1 MNKENIILI
10 GAGGHALSCID
21 VIEQENKYNIHGLV
35 GLKDEVGKKISGYD
49 VIATQ
54 DELANL
60 SKDFRYAFIAIGQIK
75 NVKLRIDMYESV
87 LNTGFKIPSI
97 ISPQSFISRTVQIG
111 EGTII
116 MNGVILNSGVR
127 IGNNCII
134 NSKALIEHG
143 TQVADHCH
151 ISTGAILNGDCVVE
165 SKSFVGSGAIVKHG
179 ITIKTGSF
187 VNMGKIVTKNFD
199 NLNNMKG
206 E

>member
-54 DELANL
+54 DELVNL

-75 NVKLRIDMYESV
+75 NVKLRIDLYESV
-87 LNTGFKIPSI
+87 LKAGFKIPSI

-116 MNGVILNSGVR
+116 MNGVVLNSGVK

-134 NSKALIEHG
+134 NSMALIEHG

-151 ISTGAILNGDCVVE
+151 ISTGAILNGDCVVG

-179 ITIKTGSF
+179 VTIKTSSF
-187 VNMGKIVTKNFD
+187 VNMGQIVTKNFD
-199 NLNNMKG
+199 NLNNMTG

>member
-54 DELANL
+54 DELVNL

-75 NVKLRIDMYESV
+75 SVKLRIDLYESV

-143 TQVADHCH
+143 TQIADHCH

-179 ITIKTGSF
+179 ITIKTSSF
-187 VNMGKIVTKNFD
+187 VNMGQIVTKNFD
-199 NLNNMKG
+199 NLNKLAG

>member
-21 VIEQENKYNIHGLV
+21 VIEQENKYNIRGLV

-54 DELANL
+54 DELVNL

-75 NVKLRIDMYESV
+75 SVKLRIDLYESV

-143 TQVADHCH
+143 TRVADHCH

-165 SKSFVGSGAIVKHG
+165 SKSFVGSGAVVKHG
-179 ITIKTGSF
+179 ITIKTSSF
-187 VNMGKIVTKNFD
+187 VNMGQIVTKNFD

>member
-21 VIEQENKYNIHGLV
+21 VIEQDNKYNIHGLV
-35 GLKDEVGKKISGYD
+35 GLKDEVGKRISGYN

-54 DELANL
+54 DELVNL

-75 NVKLRIDMYESV
+75 NVKLRIDLYESV

-165 SKSFVGSGAIVKHG
+165 SKSFVGSGAIIKHG
-179 ITIKTGSF
+179 ITIKTSSF
-187 VNMGKIVTKNFD
+187 VNMGQIVTKNFD
-199 NLNNMKG
+199 NINNMTG

>member
-21 VIEQENKYNIHGLV
+21 VIEQENKYNIRGLV

-54 DELANL
+54 DELVNL

-75 NVKLRIDMYESV
+75 SVKLRIDLYESV
-87 LNTGFKIPSI
+87 LNIGFEIPSI

-165 SKSFVGSGAIVKHG
+165 SKSFVGSGAVVKHG
-179 ITIKTGSF
+179 ITIKTSSF
-187 VNMGKIVTKNFD
+187 VNMGQIVTKNFD
-199 NLNNMKG
+199 NLNNMTG

>member
-35 GLKDEVGKKISGYD
+35 GLKDEVGKRINGYN

-54 DELANL
+54 DELVDL

-75 NVKLRIDMYESV
+75 NVKLRIDLYESV

-143 TQVADHCH
+143 TQVADNCH
-151 ISTGAILNGDCVVE
+151 ISTGAILNGDCIVE

-179 ITIKTGSF
+179 ITIKAGSF
-187 VNMGKIVTKNFD
+187 VNMGKIITKNFD
-199 NLNNMKG
+199 NLNNMTG

>member
-49 VIATQ
+49 VIATE
-54 DELANL
+54 DELVNL

-75 NVKLRIDMYESV
+75 NVKLRIDLYESV
-87 LNTGFKIPSI
+87 LNTGFEIPSI

-116 MNGVILNSGVR
+116 MNGVVLNSGVK

-179 ITIKTGSF
+179 ITIKTSSF
-187 VNMGKIVTKNFD
+187 VNMGQIVTKNFD
-199 NLNNMKG
+199 NLNKMMG

>member
-54 DELANL
+54 DELVNL
-60 SKDFRYAFIAIGQIK
+60 SKDFRYAFITIGQIK
-75 NVKLRIDMYESV
+75 NVKLRIDLYESV

-97 ISPQSFISRTVQIG
+97 TSPQSYISRTAQIG
-111 EGTII
+111 SGTII
-116 MNGVILNSGVR
+116 MNGVIINSDVR

-151 ISTGAILNGDCVVE
+151 ISTGAILNGDCIVG
-165 SKSFVGSGAIVKHG
+165 SKSFIGSGAIVKHG
-179 ITIKTGSF
+179 ITIKTSSF
-187 VNMGKIVTKNFD
+187 VNMGQIVTKNSD
-199 NLNNMKG
+199 NLKNLAG

>member
-75 NVKLRIDMYESV
+75 SVKLRIEMYESV

-97 ISPQSFISRTVQIG
+97 ISPQSFISRTVQVG

-165 SKSFVGSGAIVKHG
+165 SKSFVGSGSIVKHG
-179 ITIKTGSF
+179 VTIKTSSF
-187 VNMGKIVTKNFD
+187 VNMGQIVTKNFD
-199 NLNNMKG
+199 NLNNMTG

>member
-54 DELANL
+54 DELVDL

-75 NVKLRIDMYESV
+75 NVKLRIDLYESV

-165 SKSFVGSGAIVKHG
+165 SKSFVGSGAVVKHG
-179 ITIKTGSF
+179 ITIKTSSF
-187 VNMGKIVTKNFD
+187 VNMGQIVTKNFD

>member
-54 DELANL
+54 DELVNL

-75 NVKLRIDMYESV
+75 SVKLRIDLYESV

-165 SKSFVGSGAIVKHG
+165 SKSFVGSGAVVKHG
-179 ITIKTGSF
+179 ITIKTSSF
-187 VNMGKIVTKNFD
+187 VNMGQIVTKNFD

>member
-54 DELANL
+54 DELVNL

-75 NVKLRIDMYESV
+75 SVKLRIDLYESV

-97 ISPQSFISRTVQIG
+97 ISPQSFISRTVQVG

-143 TQVADHCH
+143 TQIADHCH

-165 SKSFVGSGAIVKHG
+165 SKSFVGSGAIIKHG

-199 NLNNMKG
+199 NLNNMTG

>member
-1 MNKENIILI
+1 MNNESIILI

-21 VIEQENKYNIHGLV
+21 VIEEENKYKIYGLV

-54 DELANL
+54 DELMKL
-60 SKDFRYAFIAIGQIK
+60 SKDYRNVFIAIGQIR
-75 NVKLRIDMYESV
+75 NPKLRIDLYESV
-87 LNTGFKIPSI
+87 LNYGFKLPSI
-97 ISPQSFISRTVQIG
+97 VSPQSFVSRTAQIG
-111 EGTII
+111 SGTII
-116 MNGVILNSGVR
+116 MNGVILNSDVR

-179 ITIKTGSF
+179 ITIKTSSF
-187 VNMGKIVTKNFD
+187 VNMGQIVTKNFD
-199 NLNNMKG
+199 NLNNMTR

>member
-54 DELANL
+54 DELVNL

-143 TQVADHCH
+143 TQVADNCH
-151 ISTGAILNGDCVVE
+151 ISTGAILNGDCIVE

-179 ITIKTGSF
+179 ITIKAGSF
-187 VNMGKIVTKNFD
+187 VNMGKIITKNFD
-199 NLNNMKG
+199 NLNNMTG

>member
-54 DELANL
+54 DELVDL

-75 NVKLRIDMYESV
+75 NVKLRIDLYESV

-165 SKSFVGSGAIVKHG
+165 SKSFVGSGAVVKHG
-179 ITIKTGSF
+179 ITIKTSSF
-187 VNMGKIVTKNFD
+187 VNMGQIVTKNFD
-199 NLNNMKG
+199 NLNNMTG

>member
-54 DELANL
+54 DELVYL
-60 SKDFRYAFIAIGQIK
+60 SKDFRNAFIAIGQIK
-75 NVKLRIDMYESV
+75 NIKLRIDLYESV
-87 LNTGFKIPSI
+87 LKTGFKIPSI

-151 ISTGAILNGDCVVE
+151 ISTGAILNGDCIVE
-165 SKSFVGSGAIVKHG
+165 SKSFVGSGAIVKQG
-179 ITIKTGSF
+179 ITIKTNSF
-187 VNMGKIVTKNFD
+187 VNMGQIVTKNFD
-199 NLNNMKG
+199 NLNNMTG

>member
-54 DELANL
+54 DELVNL

-75 NVKLRIDMYESV
+75 NVKLRIDLYESV

-151 ISTGAILNGDCVVE
+151 ISTGAILNGDCIVE

-179 ITIKTGSF
+179 ITIKSSSF
-187 VNMGKIVTKNFD
+187 VNMGNIVTKNFD
-199 NLNNMKG
+199 NLNNMTG
-206 E
+206 G

>member
-49 VIATQ
+49 VIATE
-54 DELANL
+54 DELVNL

-75 NVKLRIDMYESV
+75 NVKLRIDLHESV

-187 VNMGKIVTKNFD
+187 VNMGKIVTKNSD
-199 NLNNMKG
+199 NLNNLAG

>member
-54 DELANL
+54 DELVNL

-75 NVKLRIDMYESV
+75 NVKLRIDLYESV

-151 ISTGAILNGDCVVE
+151 ISTGAILNGDCIVE

-179 ITIKTGSF
+179 ITIKSSSF

-199 NLNNMKG
+199 NLNNMTG
-206 E
+206 G

>member
-54 DELANL
+54 DELVNL

-75 NVKLRIDMYESV
+75 SVKLRIDLYESV

-143 TQVADHCH
+143 TQISDHCH
-151 ISTGAILNGDCVVE
+151 ISTGAILNGDCVVG

-179 ITIKTGSF
+179 VTIKTSSF
-187 VNMGKIVTKNFD
+187 VNMGQIVTKNFD
-199 NLNNMKG
+199 NLNNMTG

>member
-35 GLKDEVGKKISGYD
+35 GLKDEVGKRISGYN

-54 DELANL
+54 DELVDL

-75 NVKLRIDMYESV
+75 NVKLRIDLYESV

-97 ISPQSFISRTVQIG
+97 ISPQSFISRTVQVG

-179 ITIKTGSF
+179 ITIKAGSF
-187 VNMGKIVTKNFD
+187 VNMGKIITKNFFSA
-199 NLNNMKG
+199 
-206 E
+206 

>member
-21 VIEQENKYNIHGLV
+21 VIEQENKYNIRGLV

-54 DELANL
+54 DELVNL

-75 NVKLRIDMYESV
+75 SVKLRIDLYESV

-165 SKSFVGSGAIVKHG
+165 SKSFVGSGAVVKHG
-179 ITIKTGSF
+179 ITIKTSSF
-187 VNMGKIVTKNFD
+187 VNMGQIVTKNFD
-199 NLNNMKG
+199 NLNNMTG

>member
-21 VIEQENKYNIHGLV
+21 VIEQENKYNIHGLI

-54 DELANL
+54 DELVNL

-75 NVKLRIDMYESV
+75 NVKLRIDLYESV

-151 ISTGAILNGDCVVE
+151 ISTGAILNGDCIVE

-187 VNMGKIVTKNFD
+187 VNMGNIVTKNFD
-199 NLNNMKG
+199 NLNNMTG

>member
-35 GLKDEVGKKISGYD
+35 GLKDEVGKKISGYN

-54 DELANL
+54 DELVNL

-75 NVKLRIDMYESV
+75 NVKLRIDLYESV

-97 ISPQSFISRTVQIG
+97 VSPQSFISRTVQIG

-134 NSKALIEHG
+134 NSRALIEHG

-151 ISTGAILNGDCVVE
+151 ISTGAILNGDCIVE

-187 VNMGKIVTKNFD
+187 VNMGNVVTKNFD
-199 NLNNMKG
+199 NLNNMTG

>member
-54 DELANL
+54 DELVNL
-60 SKDFRYAFIAIGQIK
+60 SKDFRYAFITIGQIK
-75 NVKLRIDMYESV
+75 NVKLRIDLYESV
-87 LNTGFKIPSI
+87 FNTGFKIPSI
-97 ISPQSFISRTVQIG
+97 ISPQSYISRTAQIG
-111 EGTII
+111 SGTII
-116 MNGVILNSGVR
+116 MNGVIINSDVR

-151 ISTGAILNGDCVVE
+151 ISTGAILNGDCIVE

-179 ITIKTGSF
+179 ITIKAGSF
-187 VNMGKIVTKNFD
+187 VNMGKIITKNFD
-199 NLNNMKG
+199 NLNNMTG

>member
-35 GLKDEVGKKISGYD
+35 GLKDEVGKRISGYN

-54 DELANL
+54 DELVNL

-75 NVKLRIDMYESV
+75 NVKLRIDLYESV

-97 ISPQSFISRTVQIG
+97 ISPQSFISRTVQVG

-179 ITIKTGSF
+179 ITIKTSSF
-187 VNMGKIVTKNFD
+187 VNMGKIVTKNSD
-199 NLNNMKG
+199 NLNNLAG

>member
-54 DELANL
+54 DELVNL
-60 SKDFRYAFIAIGQIK
+60 SKDFRYAFVSIGQIR
-75 NVKLRIDMYESV
+75 NVKLRIDLYESV

-97 ISPQSFISRTVQIG
+97 ISPQSYISRTAQIG
-111 EGTII
+111 AGTII
-116 MNGVILNSGVR
+116 MNGVILNSDVR

-134 NSKALIEHG
+134 NSRALIEHG

-151 ISTGAILNGDCVVE
+151 ISTGAILNGDCVVG
-165 SKSFVGSGAIVKHG
+165 SKSFIGSGAIVKQG
-179 ITIKTGSF
+179 ITIKTDSF
-187 VNMGKIVTKNFD
+187 VNMAQIVTKNFD
-199 NLNNMKG
+199 NLNKLAG

>member
-54 DELANL
+54 DELVNL

-199 NLNNMKG
+199 NLNNMTG

>member
-54 DELANL
+54 DELVSL

-75 NVKLRIDMYESV
+75 NVKLRIDLYESV

-97 ISPQSFISRTVQIG
+97 ISPQSFISRTVQVG

-151 ISTGAILNGDCVVE
+151 ISTGAILNGDCIVE

-187 VNMGKIVTKNFD
+187 VNMGQIVTKDFD
-199 NLNNMKG
+199 NLNNMTG

>member
-143 TQVADHCH
+143 TQISDHCH
-151 ISTGAILNGDCVVE
+151 ISTGAILNGDCVVG

-179 ITIKTGSF
+179 VTIKTSSF
-187 VNMGKIVTKNFD
+187 VNMGQIVTKNFD
-199 NLNNMKG
+199 NLNNMTG

>member
-1 MNKENIILI
+1 MTKQNIILI

-54 DELANL
+54 DELVNL

-75 NVKLRIDMYESV
+75 SVKLRIDLYESV

-143 TQVADHCH
+143 TQIADH
-151 ISTGAILNGDCVVE
+151 
-165 SKSFVGSGAIVKHG
+165 
-179 ITIKTGSF
+179 
-187 VNMGKIVTKNFD
+187 
-199 NLNNMKG
+199 
-206 E
+206 

>member
-21 VIEQENKYNIHGLV
+21 VIEQENKYNIRGLV

-54 DELANL
+54 DELVNL

-143 TQVADHCH
+143 TRVADHCH

-165 SKSFVGSGAIVKHG
+165 SKSFVGSGAVVKHG
-179 ITIKTGSF
+179 ITIKTSSF
-187 VNMGKIVTKNFD
+187 VNMGQIVTKNFD
-199 NLNNMKG
+199 NLNNMTG

>member
-54 DELANL
+54 DELVNL

-75 NVKLRIDMYESV
+75 SVKLRIDLYESV

-97 ISPQSFISRTVQIG
+97 ISPQSFISRTVQVG

>member
-1 MNKENIILI
+1 MTKQNIILI
-10 GAGGHALSCID
+10 GAGGHAVSCID

-54 DELANL
+54 DELVNL
-60 SKDFRYAFIAIGQIK
+60 SKNFRYAFIAVGQIK
-75 NVKLRIDMYESV
+75 SVKLRIDLYESV

-97 ISPQSFISRTVQIG
+97 ISPQSFISRTVQVG

-179 ITIKTGSF
+179 ITIKTSSF
-187 VNMGKIVTKNFD
+187 VNMGQIVTKNFE
-199 NLNNMKG
+199 NLNKLAG

>member
-21 VIEQENKYNIHGLV
+21 VIEQENKYNIRGLV

-54 DELANL
+54 DELVNL
-60 SKDFRYAFIAIGQIK
+60 SKDFIYAFIAIGQIK
-75 NVKLRIDMYESV
+75 SVKLRIDLYESV
-87 LNTGFKIPSI
+87 LNNGFKIPSI

-143 TQVADHCH
+143 TQVSDHCH
-151 ISTGAILNGDCVVE
+151 ISTGAILNGDCIVE

-179 ITIKTGSF
+179 VTIKTSSF
-187 VNMGKIVTKNFD
+187 VNMGQIVTKNFD
-199 NLNNMKG
+199 NLNNMTG

>member
-54 DELANL
+54 DELVDL

-75 NVKLRIDMYESV
+75 NVKLRIDLYESV

-143 TQVADHCH
+143 TQVADNCH
-151 ISTGAILNGDCVVE
+151 ISTGAILNGDCIVE

-187 VNMGKIVTKNFD
+187 VNMGKIITKNFD
-199 NLNNMKG
+199 NLNNMTG

>member
-54 DELANL
+54 DELVNL

-143 TQVADHCH
+143 TRVADHCH

-199 NLNNMKG
+199 NLNNMTG